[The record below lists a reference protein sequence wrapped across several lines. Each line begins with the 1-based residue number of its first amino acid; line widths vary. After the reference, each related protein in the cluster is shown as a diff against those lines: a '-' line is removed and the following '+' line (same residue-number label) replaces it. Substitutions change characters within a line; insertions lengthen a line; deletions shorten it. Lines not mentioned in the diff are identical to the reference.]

1 MIVYTPF
8 WKTLKNSKESTYT
21 LITKHGISSN
31 TLNRMR
37 KGLPLSTVTINDL
50 CRIFNCSVNDII
62 EYIPSTEDQ
71 TL

>member
-8 WKTLKNSKESTYT
+8 WKTLAASSESTYA
-21 LITKHGISSN
+21 LIHKHGIYSN

-37 KGLPLSTVTINDL
+37 KGLPLSTVTLNDL
-50 CRIFNCSVNDII
+50 CRIFNCTVNDII
-62 EYIPSTEDQ
+62 EYIPNDNDQ

>member
-8 WKTLKNSKESTYT
+8 WKTLAASSESTYS
-21 LITKHGISSN
+21 LIHKHGISSN

-37 KGLPLSTVTINDL
+37 KGLPLSTLTLNDL
-50 CRIFNCSVNDII
+50 CRIFNCTVNDII
-62 EYIPSTEDQ
+62 EYIPNDNDQ